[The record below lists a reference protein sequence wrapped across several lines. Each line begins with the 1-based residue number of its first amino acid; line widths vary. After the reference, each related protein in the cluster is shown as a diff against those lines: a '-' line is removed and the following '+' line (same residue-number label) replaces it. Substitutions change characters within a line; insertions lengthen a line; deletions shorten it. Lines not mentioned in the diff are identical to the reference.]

1 MRLTTGA
8 ERAVVALLQQ
18 RLHALAELSELRMR
32 TFAPEEVAAQLVFEL
47 ADSSGQRRLCYVA
60 LFRGAREIK
69 RPRHPEEITN
79 LVHFHRI
86 ASQVLPSA
94 ITD

>member
-1 MRLTTGA
+1 MA
-8 ERAVVALLQQ
+8 EFG
-18 RLHALAELSELRMR
+18 ELRMR
-32 TFAPEEVAAQLVFEL
+32 TLAAEQVATQLVFEL
-47 ADSSGQRRLCYVA
+47 ADGAGQRRLRDVA
-60 LFRGAREIK
+60 LFGGPREIK
-69 RPRHPEEITN
+69 RPCHREQITN